1 MQSASPQEH
10 TPVAIVG
17 GGPAG
22 LAAAIAQAQAGV
34 SVVVLERGSWPRDK
48 VCGEGVMPTGVAVLD
63 RLGVLPL
70 IAPAQCRPFRGID
83 WLNVAGAGVGGDFAQ
98 GAGLAIRRTGLSD
111 ALVRRAKQLDGIALW
126 ARACVQDVRL
136 QPDGMVLSIT
146 QGGASRTLRAQVVVA
161 ADGRH
166 SPIRKRFG
174 LDGPPSV
181 SMQRWGAR
189 QHFEIVDT

>member
-1 MQSASPQEH
+1 MPPVSSQED

-22 LAAAIAQAQAGV
+22 LAAAIALAQAGV

-70 IAPAQCRPFRGID
+70 IAPEQCRPFRGID

-98 GAGLAIRRTGLSD
+98 GAGLKEAPASHTTTEAVTNRDKRSQPGREGLKS
-111 ALVRRAKQLDGIALW
+111 
-126 ARACVQDVRL
+126 
-136 QPDGMVLSIT
+136 
-146 QGGASRTLRAQVVVA
+146 
-161 ADGRH
+161 
-166 SPIRKRFG
+166 
-174 LDGPPSV
+174 
-181 SMQRWGAR
+181 
-189 QHFEIVDT
+189 